1 MNFNITRS
9 KEYELIGRL
18 TSEYIR
24 LFGLR
29 CRYYVTDKLGSN
41 KILGENSR
49 ISYDP
54 KKSYEIY
61 IAPSNTENWDGGS
74 VFSSFGFQNQE
85 TLVGFISV
93 DDIKK
98 IHPKIFKKEGRDFD
112 SILGDIVIFDSGKIM
127 EVTSFSPYSEGSMN
141 NLYAYSDD
149 KNVYKITLRTHIDQN
164 DDITELK
171 SLADEDIEIKED
183 LVKVENLEEIFGLQE
198 EDRKE
203 QKTTRIGKKQTS
215 SSQDFGYNSDDVFG
229 GF

>member
-74 VFSSFGFQNQE
+74 VFNSFGFQNQE

-127 EVTSFSPYSEGSMN
+127 EVTSFSP
-141 NLYAYSDD
+141 
-149 KNVYKITLRTHIDQN
+149 
-164 DDITELK
+164 
-171 SLADEDIEIKED
+171 
-183 LVKVENLEEIFGLQE
+183 
-198 EDRKE
+198 
-203 QKTTRIGKKQTS
+203 
-215 SSQDFGYNSDDVFG
+215 
-229 GF
+229 